1 MEKQR
6 ELIQKLEEQ
15 QNDTEHRLD
24 SCSKEE
30 EEHLLE
36 QHQQQTDSIEH
47 QQKIFDDM
55 EFKQLEVHIF
65 ASRALQYLLKICNK
79 GTSIFGEMDFEA
91 FYFIIKITWGKI

>member
-6 ELIQKLEEQ
+6 EMIQKMEEQ

-65 ASRALQYLLKICNK
+65 AFRAAVFTKNIQIGYPVLAFFVKWILKHFN
-79 GTSIFGEMDFEA
+79 
-91 FYFIIKITWGKI
+91 